1 MRTRIFLKFVLS
13 FFAVILAATLLLD
26 FLVTKQFEESH
37 TRELSLELREKALLL
52 ADELSETPSTNL
64 ETLVSRAALHGNVRV
79 TVIAPDGTVLGDSEA
94 KPAEMEN
101 HAARPEVAA
110 ALHGSIGS
118 NTRTSQT
125 VHSRFLYVAVPV
137 TSGIWKGGALRMAY
151 PLDQLESNLAE
162 MRRQIMVG
170 SGLAVLGAMVLAA
183 ALAAFTSRR
192 LNRVV
197 GFANAVA
204 EGRLTARIAVGGKD
218 EIATVAE
225 ALNKTA
231 DKLEEGFSRLRESSQ
246 QLEAVLEA
254 MEEGVVA
261 VDAGRRVLCTNQAL
275 RQMLGSEI
283 TPGQTLDEAVHNFEI
298 VEVME
303 RALAS
308 RTVIAADLHSGTPI
322 RWLKMSCSPMLAS
335 GNGLH
340 GAVAVLHDV
349 TDLERV
355 EKIRKDFVANV
366 SHELRTPLTSIQGY
380 AETLLESDLL
390 ADARS
395 REFVEIIRKHAA
407 RMAKLTADLLT
418 LSRIELGRH
427 EFRFAPIPAA
437 DMVNNAIQSVQ
448 QVAHA
453 RNVALTAEGISDQSW
468 VTADSDAV
476 HQVLLNLL
484 DNALKYTS
492 PGGQVKVSAKPV
504 RGGLEFCV
512 SDTGVGIAAEHLPRL
527 FERFYRVDK
536 ARSRELGGTGLGL
549 SIVKH
554 IVRAHGGDVRVD
566 SEPGH
571 GSSFFFVLPAAAV
584 DVPEAVEV
592 A

>member
-1 MRTRIFLKFVLS
+1 LRTRIFLKFVLS

-26 FLVTKQFEESH
+26 FLVGRQFEDSH
-37 TRELSLELREKALLL
+37 TRELSQQLREKALLL
-52 ADELSETPSTNL
+52 ADDLSQTPSRTL

-79 TVIAPDGTVLGDSEA
+79 TVIAPDGTVLADSEA
-94 KPAEMEN
+94 KPSEMEN
-101 HAARPEVAA
+101 HAGRPEVLA
-110 ALHGSIGS
+110 ALRGGIGS
-118 NTRTSQT
+118 DTRVSQT
-125 VHSRFLYVAVPV
+125 VHSRFVYVAVPI
-137 TSGIWKGGALRMAY
+137 TEGAWMGGALRMAY
-151 PLDQLESNLAE
+151 PLDQLERNLAG
-162 MRRQIMVG
+162 MRRQIMMG
-170 SGLAVLGAMVLAA
+170 SGLAVLAAMALAA

-197 GFANAVA
+197 VFANAVA
-204 EGRLTARIAVGGKD
+204 EGRFTARIAVGGKD
-218 EIATVAE
+218 EIETVAQ

-231 DKLEEGFSRLRESSQ
+231 DKLEEGFSRLRESSR

-254 MEEGVVA
+254 MEEGVIA
-261 VDAGRRVLCTNQAL
+261 MDADRRVLCTNKAL
-275 RQMLGSEI
+275 RQMLGTEI
-283 TPGQTLDEAVHNFEI
+283 TPGQTLEDAIHNFEF
-298 VEVME
+298 VDVMD
-303 RALAS
+303 RAMRNSAVV
-308 RTVIAADLHSGTPI
+308 TADLHSGSPI
-322 RWLKMSCSPMLAS
+322 RWLKMSCSPMPAPD
-335 GNGLH
+335 GRLH
-340 GAVAVLHDV
+340 GAVAVVHDV

-380 AETLLESDLL
+380 AETLLENDLVR
-390 ADARS
+390 DARS
-395 REFVEIIRKHAA
+395 REFVEIIRKHAV

-427 EFRFAPIPAA
+427 EFRFAPIPAS
-437 DMVNNAIQSVQ
+437 DVVHNAIQSVQ
-448 QVAHA
+448 QVAEA

-476 HQVLLNLL
+476 QQVLVNLL

-492 PGGQVKVSAKPV
+492 PGGEVKVSARQVK
-504 RGGLEFCV
+504 GWMEFRV

-554 IVRAHGGDVRVD
+554 IVRAHGGDVRVE
-566 SEPGH
+566 SEPGR
-571 GSSFFFVLPAAAV
+571 GSSFFFLLPTASVAV
-584 DVPEAVEV
+584 PVAVEV